1 MEKNII
7 GDVTASEEIPARDV
21 VEVFLNTGLE
31 DIGFW
36 ELIDLQGI
44 SHCSYKNTSTESN
57 IKHQY
62 YSALLGNSYTILTP
76 NAHSYDILWMRPQR
90 LSFEF
95 QVRACADAHVAMKS
109 GEDFSSAA
117 IPYEIVIG
125 Q

>member
-44 SHCSYKNTSTESN
+44 SHCSTK
-57 IKHQY
+57 KQHWP
-62 YSALLGNSYTILTP
+62 L
-76 NAHSYDILWMRPQR
+76 
-90 LSFEF
+90 
-95 QVRACADAHVAMKS
+95 
-109 GEDFSSAA
+109 
-117 IPYEIVIG
+117 
-125 Q
+125 